1 MISRRSPA
9 SVDRKRWGNDCNG
22 SWAVREELVE
32 EPILN
37 TLELLDGDQ
46 IAWLYLQEEHARAIA
61 CSVFPAT
68 TFLPD
73 EWIPLR
79 GDPHEGWVVITKS
92 RSKIGTMFHG

>member
-1 MISRRSPA
+1 M
-9 SVDRKRWGNDCNG
+9 
-22 SWAVREELVE
+22 E